1 MHFTCI
7 FATKISTSKI
17 QSTKIIGT
25 LQNYP
30 HLKNLN
36 LADSRTR
43 LGEIHVTLDSDYLW
57 KFVSGKVKFGTGHEP
72 RGIDKVFGYI
82 LPDPFANVEG
92 IKMNH
97 RNQSSITT
105 THISLTLQRSHCD
118 YFDDVM
124 KKGCHFDEPSNGMHY
139 DSSNETSHYDG
150 SSEGNHLGRD
160 FGVDH
165 LGGSYTEVIK
175 VEEPTPVKNYL
186 RDIQMND
193 NTNRYET
200 GLPFKSDFVLLPDN
214 YDELCRKHLPQNQQ

>member
-1 MHFTCI
+1 M
-7 FATKISTSKI
+7 
-17 QSTKIIGT
+17 
-25 LQNYP
+25 
-30 HLKNLN
+30 N
-36 LADSRTR
+36 LAESRTR
-43 LGEIHVTLDSDYLW
+43 SREIHVTLDSDYFW

-92 IKMNH
+92 IKINH

-124 KKGCHFDEPSNGMHY
+124 KKGCH
-139 DSSNETSHYDG
+139 YDG

-165 LGGSYTEVIK
+165 LGGSSTEVIK

-186 RDIQMND
+186 RDIQMNE

-214 YDELCRKHLPQNQQ
+214 YDELCRKHL